1 VLERLGLTPSCRYVE
16 RAMLPEQRVRPLAE
30 IEADSVPYFAMILM
44 RRVR

>member
-1 VLERLGLTPSCRYVE
+1 
-16 RAMLPEQRVRPLAE
+16 MLPEQRVRPLAE